1 MRGRGR
7 EEISRKERTCLGG
20 GGERGFPYSARGRRY
35 MKTCHI
41 AKVEVWALLVETVT
55 SSTGPKHFQ
64 MSANSITGAASMCKL
79 MSGKSGGR
87 RRRRRRR
94 RAKTTADCKGEE

>member
-1 MRGRGR
+1 
-7 EEISRKERTCLGG
+7 
-20 GGERGFPYSARGRRY
+20 